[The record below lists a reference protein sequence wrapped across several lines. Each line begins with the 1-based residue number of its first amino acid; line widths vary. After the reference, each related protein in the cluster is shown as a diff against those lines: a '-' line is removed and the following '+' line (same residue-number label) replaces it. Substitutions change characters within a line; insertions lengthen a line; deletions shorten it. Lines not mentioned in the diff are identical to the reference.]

1 MAIVAPSI
9 LSADFANLER
19 DCKKV
24 LDAGAAYLHID
35 IMDGMFVPNIT
46 IGPGVVKSLRPTSN
60 AVFDVHLMI
69 EQPERYIDEFAKAG
83 ADIITVHVESTE
95 NISLCIDKIKSHG
108 IRAALTVKPGTPIDV
123 CFPYL
128 HQIDMVLVMTVE
140 PGFGGQKFMPD
151 MLSKVEWLDQQR
163 SEHGFSYL
171 IEVDGGVNTE
181 NAQRLVDAGV
191 DVLVAGSSVFCA
203 ADIPQAV
210 EFFNGVNRK

>member
-24 LDAGAAYLHID
+24 VDAGAEYLHID

-46 IGPGVVKSLRPTSN
+46 IGPGVVKALRPTSN

-95 NISLCIDKIKSHG
+95 NIQLCIDKIKSHG

-123 CFPYL
+123 TEPYL
-128 HQIDMVLVMTVE
+128 NQVDMILVMTVE

-151 MLSKVEWLDQQR
+151 MLLKVEWLDKQR
-163 SEHGFSYL
+163 ANHNYSYL

-181 NAQRLVDAGV
+181 NARCLVDAGV

-203 ADIPQAV
+203 EDIAQAV

>member
-24 LDAGAAYLHID
+24 VDAGAAYLHID
-35 IMDGMFVPNIT
+35 VMDGMFVPNIT
-46 IGPGVVKSLRPTSN
+46 IGPCVVKSLRPTSN

-83 ADIITVHVESTE
+83 ADIITIHVESTE
-95 NISLCIDKIKSHG
+95 NIQLCIDKIKSHG
-108 IRAALTVKPGTPIDV
+108 IRAALTVKPRTPIEV
-123 CFPYL
+123 TEPYL
-128 HQIDMVLVMTVE
+128 NQVDMILVMTVE

-151 MLSKVEWLDQQR
+151 MLPKVEWLDKQR
-163 SEHGFSYL
+163 TNHNYSYL
-171 IEVDGGVNTE
+171 IEVDGGVNSE
-181 NAQRLVDAGV
+181 NARCLVDAGV

-203 ADIPQAV
+203 KDIAQAV
-210 EFFNGVNRK
+210 EFFNDVNRK

>member
-9 LSADFANLER
+9 LSANFSNLAH

-24 LDAGAAYLHID
+24 QDAGAEYLHID

-46 IGPGVVKSLRPTSN
+46 IGPCVIKSLRPTSS

-83 ADIITVHVESTE
+83 ADIITIHVESTD
-95 NISLCIDKIKSHG
+95 NIQLCIDKIKSYG
-108 IRAALTVKPGTPIDV
+108 IRAALTVKPGTPIEV
-123 CFPYL
+123 CQPYL
-128 HQIDMVLVMTVE
+128 DQIDMILVMTVE

-151 MLSKVEWLDQQR
+151 MLPKVTWLDRQR
-163 SEHGFSYL
+163 SDHAYSYL
-171 IEVDGGVNTE
+171 IEVDGGVTTE
-181 NAQRLVDAGV
+181 NAQSLVDAGV
-191 DVLVAGSSVFCA
+191 DILVAGSSVFCA
-203 ADIPQAV
+203 DDVAKAV

>member
-24 LDAGAAYLHID
+24 VDAGAAYLHID
-35 IMDGMFVPNIT
+35 VMDGMFVPNIT
-46 IGPGVVKSLRPTSN
+46 IGPCVVKSLRPTSN

-95 NISLCIDKIKSHG
+95 NIQLCIDKIKSHG
-108 IRAALTVKPGTPIDV
+108 IRAALTVKPGTPIEV
-123 CFPYL
+123 TEPYL
-128 HQIDMVLVMTVE
+128 NQVDMILVMTVE

-151 MLSKVEWLDQQR
+151 MLPKVEWLDKQR
-163 SEHGFSYL
+163 TNHNYSYL
-171 IEVDGGVNTE
+171 IEVDGGVNSE
-181 NAQRLVDAGV
+181 NARCLVDAGV

-203 ADIPQAV
+203 KDLPQAV